1 MELLGVPG
9 DVLAD
14 RSGWAIAGVFVLLMA
29 IGRLIPRSSHEDRVG
44 DYKERIANLEATL
57 AVRDEQIR
65 VRDEQVTKLLPNT
78 DLTVRLLQGLARE
91 AGRHDLAS

>member
-1 MELLGVPG
+1 MLDIPAGLLTAGGPTGV
-9 DVLAD
+9 L
-14 RSGWAIAGVFVLLMA
+14 VFVVLLVLT
-29 IGRLIPRSSHEDRVG
+29 GRLIPRAQHEDRVR
-44 DYKERIANLEATL
+44 DKDTQIANLAET
-57 AVRDEQIR
+57 VKVKDEQIR